1 MPSFA
6 SLVHCLRSNTT
17 ETPDAVNF
25 TTVKKAQ
32 KYIGEFQGK
41 EVRVSAQAFEDLKV
55 AQKVIWQTKQL
66 LPYGAGN
73 LTPEV
78 FASRGESYLRAN
90 YGLAKAPQHGGLAES
105 SVRVQAGNC
114 SGHAEVSYK
123 LLAASETD
131 RPVARVSSSMV
142 DHAFCMI
149 GDPRDPT
156 QEAVIVDAWPTFPGA
171 FRLEDGKQ
179 SIMGEAPTVVLWTR
193 AGPKPALSLDIE
205 GLKPVPFEEIQGFF
219 KSLDVPNVPGKK
231 LENFIVEQN
240 SRSKFMFSSLSTM
253 ENPATTYV
261 TDWTSET
268 VQADEIPG
276 KYFHEK
282 FEGLKAGKKH
292 GF

>member
-1 MPSFA
+1 MPTFS
-6 SLVHCLRSNTT
+6 SLVHCLRSNTA

-32 KYIGEFQGK
+32 KYLGQFQGQ
-41 EVRVSAQAFEDLKV
+41 EVRVSAQTFEDLKT

-66 LPYGAGN
+66 LPHGAGN
-73 LTPEV
+73 LPSDV

-90 YGLAKAPQHGGLAES
+90 YGLAKASQNGGLAES
-105 SVRVQAGNC
+105 SLRVQAGNC

-123 LLAASETD
+123 LLAASETE

-156 QEAVIVDAWPTFPGA
+156 QEAVVVDAWPTFPGA
-171 FRLEDGKQ
+171 FRLQDGKQ
-179 SIMGEAPTVVLWTR
+179 AIMGEAPTVVSWTK
-193 AGPKPALSLDIE
+193 AGPKPSLTLDIE

-219 KSLDVPNVPGKK
+219 KSLDVPSEPGKK
-231 LENFIVEQN
+231 LERFIVEQN
-240 SRSKFMFSSLSTM
+240 SRSKFMSSHLSTM

-261 TDWTSET
+261 TDWTADT
-268 VQADEIPG
+268 VQADEITG
-276 KYFHEK
+276 AYFNEKYA
-282 FEGLKAGKKH
+282 GLKAGKKH